1 MKYFSMMNIFPCP
14 ASHFKRNCFVVMIN
28 YVVLQLT
35 SLYGGPLEFLLVVES
50 VEDPAYNAV
59 SKLLADLGVHVKT
72 LFKT

>member
-1 MKYFSMMNIFPCP
+1 
-14 ASHFKRNCFVVMIN
+14 MIN